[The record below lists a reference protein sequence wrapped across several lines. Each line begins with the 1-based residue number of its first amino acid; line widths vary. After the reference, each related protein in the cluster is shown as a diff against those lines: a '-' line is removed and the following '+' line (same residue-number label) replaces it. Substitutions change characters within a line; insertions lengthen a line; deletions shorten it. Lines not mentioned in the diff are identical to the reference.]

1 LELPLCSLVEEV
13 RLEDYY
19 TYGSPT
25 FDLAS
30 LINIQTTF
38 IEYCYQA
45 GLLEQGLWENNAAP
59 GTSAIVPYRESSNLF
74 NSANPILI
82 I

>member
-1 LELPLCSLVEEV
+1 LELPLCSLVEDV
-13 RLEDYY
+13 KLEDYY

-25 FDLAS
+25 MDIAS

-38 IEYCYQA
+38 IEYCHQA
-45 GLLEQGLWENNAAP
+45 GLLEVDLLEKNQAP
-59 GTSAIVPYRESSNLF
+59 GTSAIVRYRESSDLF

-82 I
+82 V